1 MNQQQIDTFI
11 IANNNYFRHYQIP
24 MIRGLL
30 MNADDTKWISL
41 QTLRFKDPVIAL
53 VISLLLG
60 YLGIDRFFIGDIGL
74 GILKLITCGG
84 FGIWTVIDWFLI
96 MGSTRDKNFRKL
108 NSIL

>member
-84 FGIWTVIDWFLI
+84 FGLWTVIDWFLI
-96 MGSTRDKNFRKL
+96 M
-108 NSIL
+108 